1 MQAFITMINII
12 IAKEIMFNIL
22 IKCFKKFRSII
33 TMHSIDINNEI
44 NSNIINKIII
54 FHISNIIFIFDIW
67 ISIYIFIRFIVYV
80 CVSNFS

>member
-22 IKCFKKFRSII
+22 IKCFKKFQSII

-44 NSNIINKIII
+44 NSNIIINTPITV
-54 FHISNIIFIFDIW
+54 NDIEFKHFL
-67 ISIYIFIRFIVYV
+67 ILLSSFKFLLCI
-80 CVSNFS
+80 

>member
-22 IKCFKKFRSII
+22 IKCFKKFQSII

-44 NSNIINKIII
+44 NSNIIKL
-54 FHISNIIFIFDIW
+54 
-67 ISIYIFIRFIVYV
+67 
-80 CVSNFS
+80 

>member
-22 IKCFKKFRSII
+22 IKCFKKFQSII

-44 NSNIINKIII
+44 NSNIIINTPITVNDIEFKHFLILLSSLK
-54 FHISNIIFIFDIW
+54 FLLFI
-67 ISIYIFIRFIVYV
+67 
-80 CVSNFS
+80 